1 MADTSVAPEI
11 AVVVAAYRR
20 RRFLAGALDSVLAQT
35 IPRKSMEILALA
47 DFDDSEI
54 DAHCARE
61 GIACRRDPEPVI
73 GRWLLDAV
81 DATRSPIVAILE
93 DDDLFAPEHLARA
106 LERFRAHPETT
117 LYRNRVSVVD
127 EQGAPV
133 PISRWE
139 SIERDRGLD
148 AGPIEVL
155 ADSKNEGI
163 ERLRRSGAEWLNVGT
178 MVFRRTILTPEIRP
192 LIARS
197 ICPDLFVFVAAAV
210 SPGSMFFDDART
222 TVYRHYGTSAS
233 RRTGWKQRHW
243 EDHQG
248 FARFVRSRGPSA
260 LASWLDARAR
270 MLGRV
275 ADAADLLDP
284 IRAGA
289 APASVRGSLRAY
301 LGRRLQERPLDPPV
315 AVRWGAGAVA
325 GAYCVAPGV
334 SRRVLLGLDQHLDLP

>member
-1 MADTSVAPEI
+1 MEDTSTAPEI

-20 RRFLAGALDSVLAQT
+20 KRFLTGALGSVLGQT
-35 IPRKSMEILALA
+35 IPRGSMEILALA

-54 DAHCARE
+54 HAHCARE
-61 GIACRRDPEPVI
+61 DIAYRRDPEPVI
-73 GRWLLDAV
+73 GRWLLGAI
-81 DATRSPIVAILE
+81 DATRAPIVAILE

-106 LERFRAHPETT
+106 LARFRACPDTA

-127 EQGAPV
+127 EQGTPV

-148 AGPIEVL
+148 AGPIEVP
-155 ADSKNEGI
+155 ADSKDDGI
-163 ERLRRSGAEWLNVGT
+163 ERLRRSGTEWLNVGT
-178 MVFRRTILTPEIRP
+178 MVFRRAILTPEIRP
-192 LIARS
+192 LIAQS
-197 ICPDLFVFVAAAV
+197 ICPDLFVFVAAAA
-210 SPGSMFFDDART
+210 SPGSMYFDDART
-222 TVYRHYGTSAS
+222 TLYRHYGASAS

-243 EDHQG
+243 EDHQR
-248 FARFVRSRGPSA
+248 FARFVGSRGPSA
-260 LASWLDARAR
+260 LGRWLDARAR

-289 APASVRGSLRAY
+289 APASVRSSLQAY
-301 LGRRLQERPLDPPV
+301 LGRRLHERPLDPPV

-325 GAYCVAPGV
+325 GAYCVAPEV
-334 SRRVLLGLDQHLDLP
+334 SRRVLLGLDRYLDLP